1 MARIARWLLDNL
13 GLFVLAAVCG
23 FVAWALVS
31 LNQDPIISRTLDA
44 RVVRIGERDRPDVSI
59 FSSLPATVAVG
70 VYGPRSSITSLE
82 QQGLQIPIDFRRFG
96 PGVTIVPLTPT
107 LGASPIELRSVQPS
121 SATVVLTP
129 LASKSYAVGVSVVG
143 TPAVGFRVGPVQS
156 VPAQIAVTGTQ
167 EAISRIVTVGATVSV
182 EGARSSVD
190 QTARVFA
197 RDAEG
202 NALSTVQLS
211 SDVVAV
217 RIVLE
222 QLGNYRDLP
231 VVLRWRGQPADGFA
245 VTGITVEP
253 QIVTVFG
260 AVDAIQALKG
270 FVETQDVVIAG
281 AKADVDEKTGLI
293 MPPGVS
299 LVSDAISV
307 RARIRI
313 EPVTGS
319 RTLRRRPVTI
329 GATQGL
335 STTISP
341 DTINLVVNGPLPQ
354 LNSLTE
360 DDVRVLVD
368 LTGLPAGNFQLTPRV
383 ILPDGIAVQSLVPS
397 TVQVELAAQRRQ
409 P

>member
-1 MARIARWLLDNL
+1 MARMARWLLDNL

-31 LNQDPIISRTLDA
+31 LNQDPIVSRTLNA
-44 RVVRIGERDRPDVSI
+44 RVVRIGERDRPEVDI
-59 FSSLPATVAVG
+59 IANLPSSVAVS
-70 VYGPRSSITSLE
+70 VYGPRSDIASLE
-82 QQGLQIPIDFRRFG
+82 QQGLQIPIDFRRLG
-96 PGVTIVPLTPT
+96 PGVSTVALTPT
-107 LGASPIELRSVQPS
+107 LVASPIELRSVQPAT
-121 SATVVLTP
+121 ATVLVVP
-129 LASKSYAVGVSVVG
+129 LASKSFPIGVSVVG

-156 VPAQIAVTGTQ
+156 LPAQVTVTGTQ
-167 EAISRIVTVGATVSV
+167 DVISRIANVGATVSV
-182 EGARSSVD
+182 EGARSSVE
-190 QTARVFA
+190 QTARLFA
-197 RDAEG
+197 RDGEA
-202 NALSTVQLS
+202 NALSNVQLS
-211 SDVVAV
+211 ADVVAV

-281 AKADVDEKTGLI
+281 AKVDIDDKVGLI

-299 LVSDAISV
+299 LVSDAITV

-329 GATQGL
+329 GATQGF
-335 STTISP
+335 STTVSP

-354 LNSLTE
+354 LNALTE

-383 ILPDGIAVQSLVPS
+383 ILPDGVSVQSLVPS
-397 TVQVELAAQRRQ
+397 TVQVELTAQRRQ